1 MKQVESNSINAQ
13 VHIIV
18 VMALAILEKTFI
30 IQDYSMMTL
39 FSMPND
45 QL

>member
-13 VHIIV
+13 LSIIV
-18 VMALAILEKTFI
+18 VMALDILEKTFI
-30 IQDYSMMTL
+30 IQDYGMMTL
-39 FSMPND
+39 FSMPNN

>member
-13 VHIIV
+13 VRIIM
-18 VMALAILEKTFI
+18 VMALAILENTFI
-30 IQDYSMMTL
+30 IHDYRMMTL
-39 FSMPND
+39 FSMPNN

>member
-13 VHIIV
+13 VCIIM

-39 FSMPND
+39 FSMAND